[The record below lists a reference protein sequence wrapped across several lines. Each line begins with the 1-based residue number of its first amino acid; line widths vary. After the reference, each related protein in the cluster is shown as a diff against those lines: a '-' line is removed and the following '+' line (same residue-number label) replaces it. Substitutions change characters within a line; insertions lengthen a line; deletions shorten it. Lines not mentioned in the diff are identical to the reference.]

1 MRAEFARR
9 LRCPAC
15 GRDST
20 LELTAGAGDER
31 EVREGTL
38 RCGACAS
45 EFAVHR
51 GVMELLQEPPDYIV
65 AEAAG
70 LERFAAQMRAE
81 GWDREMVRRLPNVEH
96 GYWYVQA
103 RSMHQLMTTIP
114 FKPGE
119 SILDVGSNTCWAA
132 NRFAEAGLEAVALDI
147 ATAELQGLY
156 TAEYFIDDG
165 HVFFERI
172 LGSMDSIPLASSSLD
187 YVYCCE
193 VLHHNDPASLR
204 RTFAEIFRVLR
215 PGGRL
220 LMVNETLKTLSD
232 PNGVH
237 VEGVEQFE
245 GYEHAHWALRYRWEA
260 TRAGFLT
267 EVIEPHYRPFFGD
280 PAPSLRG
287 AHAPLLGPLVRRA
300 TRILHANALVR
311 RAYLSWLNHAQGTVS
326 MNMIATK
333 PLRYVGRHE
342 HMSAPQRLL
351 RLLAAFMRLPADRRV
366 GGAPSRLPRTP
377 EQAARWPA
385 AAAGRDAA

>member
-1 MRAEFARR
+1 VKAEFAQR

-15 GRDST
+15 KRDGT
-20 LELTAGAGDER
+20 LMLSAQTSDER
-31 EVREGTL
+31 EVREGAL
-38 RCGACAS
+38 RCSACAT
-45 EFAVHR
+45 EFTVNR
-51 GVMELLQEPPDYIV
+51 GVAELLYEPPDYIV
-65 AEAAG
+65 AEAGG

-81 GWDREMVRRLPNVEH
+81 GWDREMVRRLPDVEH

-103 RSMHQLMTTIP
+103 RSMHQLLASIP
-114 FKPGE
+114 FKPGQ

-132 NRFAEAGLEAVALDI
+132 NRFAEHGLNAVALDI
-147 ATAELQGLY
+147 ATTELQGLY
-156 TAEYFIDDG
+156 TAEYFINDG
-165 HVFFERI
+165 HVFFERV
-172 LGSMDSIPLASSSLD
+172 LGSMDAIPLASSSID

-193 VLHHNDPASLR
+193 VLHHNDPESLR

-220 LMVNETLKTLSD
+220 LMVNETLKTVSD

-260 TRAGFLT
+260 TRAGFST

-280 PAPSLRG
+280 PTPIPRG
-287 AHAPLLGPLVRRA
+287 AQAPLVGPLIRRGFRA
-300 TRILHANALVR
+300 LHANGATR
-311 RAYLSWLNHAQGTVS
+311 RAYLSWLNNVQGTVS

-342 HMSAPQRLL
+342 GMGPAERLL
-351 RLLAAFMRLPADRRV
+351 RLLAAWVRGPLDRANGRAPARV
-366 GGAPSRLPRTP
+366 PRTP
-377 EQAARWPA
+377 EQAARI
-385 AAAGRDAA
+385 GRRES